1 MLSFRTT
8 ETFRW
13 LLLWVLTCAVAFAI
27 QLNWMSATFTTEG
40 FVPVGN
46 DAFYHARRMIDAAAD
61 LGSFYQF
68 DPRIHAPEGSL
79 LVWPWGYDFG
89 MALLLKAGQGLGLAD
104 DPMKF
109 LAYIPSFAVILS
121 VTLVLVIARAL
132 SFGIAMAAVLALC
145 VALSPLTQ
153 GLHGIGSVD
162 HHFAEYILIL
172 SAVAAFLWW
181 MRRPD
186 SLRHAAFVGL
196 VLGFAPAVHNGLF
209 ALQLPV
215 LGALAILWIRG
226 IPPSPAAATSFGLA
240 LLIATVLVLLPSLPF
255 RLGLFDFYLLSW
267 FHLYVAACTGAI
279 AWLFSKLG
287 FNARSL
293 LLVLL
298 FSVATAVPL
307 LGQLLL
313 AGDFVGKEADALSNI
328 LEAQSVLQ
336 LHANRG
342 WEGVIRLYSGLVYL
356 APLTW
361 IGCALALMRTRH
373 RPTIFVCVYALMT
386 LPLLLMQFRFHY
398 YGSLG
403 LYLPLLLWVHS
414 SATERWRTPLVV
426 ASLALI
432 AVFYYPAVRHGLTG
446 GRQLGNDVY
455 YQMTRK
461 ALVPLAEAC
470 KKDPG
475 IVLARNNDG
484 HYIRYHT
491 ECSVIANNFLLTE
504 QQFDAA
510 RRVDA
515 LFHMTPAQLVAS
527 SFPVKYVLVRARG
540 IVLVRQDGTL
550 TIVPQEEAN
559 VVTDPLSDGLLWG
572 DLDRVPKEFTLLAE
586 IPVPGEQYPYA
597 RLWKL
602 ERSPRSE

>member
-1 MLSFRTT
+1 M
-8 ETFRW
+8 
-13 LLLWVLTCAVAFAI
+13 
-27 QLNWMSATFTTEG
+27 
-40 FVPVGN
+40 
-46 DAFYHARRMIDAAAD
+46 
-61 LGSFYQF
+61 
-68 DPRIHAPEGSL
+68 
-79 LVWPWGYDFG
+79 
-89 MALLLKAGQGLGLAD
+89 
-104 DPMKF
+104 
-109 LAYIPSFAVILS
+109 
-121 VTLVLVIARAL
+121 
-132 SFGIAMAAVLALC
+132 
-145 VALSPLTQ
+145 
-153 GLHGIGSVD
+153 
-162 HHFAEYILIL
+162 
-172 SAVAAFLWW
+172 
-181 MRRPD
+181 
-186 SLRHAAFVGL
+186 
-196 VLGFAPAVHNGLF
+196 
-209 ALQLPV
+209 
-215 LGALAILWIRG
+215 
-226 IPPSPAAATSFGLA
+226 
-240 LLIATVLVLLPSLPF
+240 
-255 RLGLFDFYLLSW
+255 
-267 FHLYVAACTGAI
+267 
-279 AWLFSKLG
+279 
-287 FNARSL
+287 
-293 LLVLL
+293 
-298 FSVATAVPL
+298 
-307 LGQLLL
+307 
-313 AGDFVGKEADALSNI
+313 AGDFVGKEAEALSNI

-342 WEGVIRLYSGLVYL
+342 WEGVVRLYSGLVYL

-361 IGCALALMRTRH
+361 IGCAWALLRTRD

-426 ASLALI
+426 AAFALI
-432 AVFYYPAVRHGLTG
+432 AVLYYPAVRHGLTG

-455 YQMTRK
+455 YLMTRM
-461 ALVPLAEAC
+461 ALVPLADAC

-515 LFHMTPAQLVAS
+515 LFQMTPAQLVAS

-540 IVLVRQDGTL
+540 IVLVRADGTL
-550 TIVPQEEAN
+550 AIVPREEAS

-602 ERSPRSE
+602 ERSPRPE